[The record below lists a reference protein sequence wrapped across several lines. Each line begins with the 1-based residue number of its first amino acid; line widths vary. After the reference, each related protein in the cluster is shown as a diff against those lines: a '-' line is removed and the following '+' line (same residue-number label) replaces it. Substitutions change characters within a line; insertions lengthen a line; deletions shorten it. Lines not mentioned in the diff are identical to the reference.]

1 MLLDRTRPM
10 RFRAPPV
17 GTRAR
22 LPEQWTRPSLSQ
34 VRKRLKSQA
43 RSAAAGFGLPWPPS
57 PAIDAGTCTGAP
69 PTDFDGDLRP
79 TGTTCDIGAD
89 EFVP

>member
-1 MLLDRTRPM
+1 MTDLGGNISMDPLFIFGDFHLRP
-10 RFRAPPV
+10 A
-17 GTRAR
+17 
-22 LPEQWTRPSLSQ
+22 
-34 VRKRLKSQA
+34 
-43 RSAAAGFGLPWPPS
+43 S